1 MKNKL
6 VVIIALCIVIP
17 SVALS
22 ATDDA
27 KASDQ
32 SRVSRSPIS
41 DSENSS
47 FTIQSAGPDVRTSD
61 QQEKPEDYEGAMTAI
76 TQRFSG
82 TLAAI
87 AEAVQQGKIS
97 SEQGK
102 EMSAEQYQLTQ
113 MQFELL
119 SLWRQIEQADVARIP
134 EAQAK
139 PAPAQDSEIVMVA
152 LPFSSLQ
159 LNPSLSE
166 YLSLTPSQ
174 VAAIEQVMV
183 LERQSLQPLMT
194 QLRITREKLLAI
206 GSDRMNEKE
215 IKSLAQSEAGSTGE
229 TNRSQRSHAVQNLQN
244 SQPGPAKETQRSRT
258 NPGIISRNRRS
269 VANGLNQVN
278 ASRAPTC
285 FERPRIRRSGP
296 CPNLRR

>member
-6 VVIIALCIVIP
+6 AVIIALCIVIP

-27 KASDQ
+27 KANGLIM
-32 SRVSRSPIS
+32 VSRLPIS
-41 DSENSS
+41 DSENPSL
-47 FTIQSAGPDVRTSD
+47 TIHSTSPDVRTSE
-61 QQEKPEDYEGAMTAI
+61 QQEKPEDYEGAMMAI
-76 TQRFSG
+76 TQRFSA

-87 AEAVQQGKIS
+87 ADAVRQGKIS

-102 EMSAEQYQLTQ
+102 KMSADQYQLTQ

-119 SLWRQIEQADVARIP
+119 SLWRDLEQEDVARIP
-134 EAQAK
+134 DAQAK
-139 PAPAQDSEIVMVA
+139 PAPTQDSEIVMVA

-215 IKSLAQSEAGSTGE
+215 IKSVAQAEAALLAK
-229 TNRSQRSHAVQNLQN
+229 L
-244 SQPGPAKETQRSRT
+244 
-258 NPGIISRNRRS
+258 I
-269 VANGLNQVN
+269 VANARLQSKIYRILSPDQQKKLGDLERTQGSS
-278 ASRAPTC
+278 AAIESR
-285 FERPRIRRSGP
+285 
-296 CPNLRR
+296 

>member
-6 VVIIALCIVIP
+6 VVIIALCIAIP

-27 KASDQ
+27 KANDQ
-32 SRVSRSPIS
+32 IRISRSPIS
-41 DSENSS
+41 DSGNPTS
-47 FTIQSAGPDVRTSD
+47 TIQSTSPDVRTSE
-61 QQEKPEDYEGAMTAI
+61 QQEKPEDYEGAMMAI
-76 TQRFSG
+76 TQRFSA

-87 AEAVQQGKIS
+87 ADAVQQGKIS
-97 SEQGK
+97 GEQGK
-102 EMSAEQYQLTQ
+102 EMSTEQYQLTQ

-119 SLWRQIEQADVARIP
+119 SLWRQIEQEDVARIP
-134 EAQAK
+134 ETQEK
-139 PAPAQDSEIVMVA
+139 PASTQDSEIVMVA

-159 LNPSLSE
+159 LNPSLAE

-183 LERQSLQPLMT
+183 RERQSLQPLMT

-215 IKSLAQSEAGSTGE
+215 IKTLAQAEAALLAKLIVANARMQSKIY
-229 TNRSQRSHAVQNLQN
+229 RILSPDQQRKLSDLERIQESSA
-244 SQPGPAKETQRSRT
+244 AKEGQ
-258 NPGIISRNRRS
+258 
-269 VANGLNQVN
+269 
-278 ASRAPTC
+278 
-285 FERPRIRRSGP
+285 
-296 CPNLRR
+296 

>member
-27 KASDQ
+27 KANDPI
-32 SRVSRSPIS
+32 RENPRS
-41 DSENSS
+41 
-47 FTIQSAGPDVRTSD
+47 TIQSTSPDVRTSE
-61 QQEKPEDYEGAMTAI
+61 QQEKPENYEGAMMAI
-76 TQRFSG
+76 TQKFST

-87 AEAVQQGKIS
+87 GEAVQRGKIS
-97 SEQGK
+97 SAQGK

-119 SLWRQIEQADVARIP
+119 SLWREIEQADAARIP
-134 EAQAK
+134 DAPAK
-139 PAPAQDSEIVMVA
+139 PAPTQDGEIVMVA

-174 VAAIEQVMV
+174 VTAIQRVMV
-183 LERQSLQPLMT
+183 LERLSRQPLIT
-194 QLRITREKLLAI
+194 QLRIMREKLLAI

-215 IKSLAQSEAGSTGE
+215 IKSLAQAEA
-229 TNRSQRSHAVQNLQN
+229 ALL
-244 SQPGPAKETQRSRT
+244 AKLIVANARTQSKIYRILSPDQQKKLGDLERTQRSSAAIE
-258 NPGIISRNRRS
+258 G
-269 VANGLNQVN
+269 Q
-278 ASRAPTC
+278 
-285 FERPRIRRSGP
+285 
-296 CPNLRR
+296 

>member
-6 VVIIALCIVIP
+6 VVILALCIVIP

-22 ATDDA
+22 ATDDS
-27 KASDQ
+27 KANDQ
-32 SRVSRSPIS
+32 IRVSQSPIP

-47 FTIQSAGPDVRTSD
+47 STIHSTSPDVRTSE

-76 TQRFSG
+76 TQRFSA

-87 AEAVQQGKIS
+87 SDAVQQGKIS
-97 SEQGK
+97 SEQAK

-119 SLWRQIEQADVARIP
+119 SLWREIGQEDVARIP
-134 EAQAK
+134 DAPAK
-139 PAPAQDSEIVMVA
+139 PAPTQDSEIVMVD

-159 LNPSLSE
+159 LNPSLAE

-174 VAAIEQVMV
+174 VAAVEQVMV
-183 LERQSLQPLMT
+183 RERQSLQPLMT
-194 QLRITREKLLAI
+194 QLRSTREKLLAI

-215 IKSLAQSEAGSTGE
+215 IKNLAQSEA
-229 TNRSQRSHAVQNLQN
+229 ALL
-244 SQPGPAKETQRSRT
+244 AKL
-258 NPGIISRNRRS
+258 I
-269 VANGLNQVN
+269 VANARMQSKIYKILSPDQQKKLGDL
-278 ASRAPTC
+278 
-285 FERPRIRRSGP
+285 ERTQGSSAAIESQ
-296 CPNLRR
+296 

>member
-22 ATDDA
+22 ATDNA
-27 KASDQ
+27 KANDQ
-32 SRVSRSPIS
+32 IRLSRSPIS
-41 DSENSS
+41 DSENPTS
-47 FTIQSAGPDVRTSD
+47 TIPSTSPDVRTSE
-61 QQEKPEDYEGAMTAI
+61 QQEKPEDYAEVMMAV
-76 TQRFSG
+76 TQRFSA

-113 MQFELL
+113 MQLELL
-119 SLWRQIEQADVARIP
+119 SLWRQIEQEDVARTADAP
-134 EAQAK
+134 AK
-139 PAPAQDSEIVMVA
+139 PAPTDSEIVMVA

-159 LNPSLSE
+159 LNPSLAE

-183 LERQSLQPLMT
+183 RERQSLQPLMT
-194 QLRITREKLLAI
+194 QLGITREKLLATS
-206 GSDRMNEKE
+206 GDRMNEKE
-215 IKSLAQSEAGSTGE
+215 VKSLAQAEATLLAKLIVANARMQSKIYGILSPDQQKKLSDLERTQGS
-229 TNRSQRSHAVQNLQN
+229 SA
-244 SQPGPAKETQRSRT
+244 AKESQ
-258 NPGIISRNRRS
+258 
-269 VANGLNQVN
+269 
-278 ASRAPTC
+278 
-285 FERPRIRRSGP
+285 
-296 CPNLRR
+296 

>member
-22 ATDDA
+22 ATDDE
-27 KASDQ
+27 KANDQ
-32 SRVSRSPIS
+32 IRVSRSPIS
-41 DSENSS
+41 DSENPNS
-47 FTIQSAGPDVRTSD
+47 TIHSTSPDLRTSE
-61 QQEKPEDYEGAMTAI
+61 QQEKPEDYQAAMMVI
-76 TQRFSG
+76 TQRFSA

-87 AEAVQQGKIS
+87 AEAVQQGKINS
-97 SEQGK
+97 AQGK

-119 SLWRQIEQADVARIP
+119 SLWREIEREDVARIP
-134 EAQAK
+134 DAPVK
-139 PAPAQDSEIVMVA
+139 PAPTQDGEIVMVA

-174 VAAIEQVMV
+174 VAAVQQVMV

-215 IKSLAQSEAGSTGE
+215 IKSLAQAEA
-229 TNRSQRSHAVQNLQN
+229 ALL
-244 SQPGPAKETQRSRT
+244 AKL
-258 NPGIISRNRRS
+258 I
-269 VANGLNQVN
+269 VANARMQSKIYRILSPDQQKKLGDL
-278 ASRAPTC
+278 
-285 FERPRIRRSGP
+285 ERTQGSSGAIEGQ
-296 CPNLRR
+296 

>member
-17 SVALS
+17 SIALA

-27 KASDQ
+27 KANDQ
-32 SRVSRSPIS
+32 IRVSRSPIS
-41 DSENSS
+41 DSESPSS
-47 FTIQSAGPDVRTSD
+47 TIHSTDPDVRTSE
-61 QQEKPEDYEGAMTAI
+61 QQEKPEDCEGAMRAI
-76 TQRFSG
+76 TQKFSA

-87 AEAVQQGKIS
+87 AQAVQQGKVS
-97 SEQGK
+97 SQQAK

-119 SLWRQIEQADVARIP
+119 SLWREIAQEDVARVTDDAP
-134 EAQAK
+134 AK
-139 PAPAQDSEIVMVA
+139 PAPTQDSEIVMVA

-174 VAAIEQVMV
+174 IATIQQVMM

-194 QLRITREKLLAI
+194 QLRLTREKLLAI
-206 GSDRMNEKE
+206 GSDRMNDKE
-215 IKSLAQSEAGSTGE
+215 IKSLAQAEA
-229 TNRSQRSHAVQNLQN
+229 ALL
-244 SQPGPAKETQRSRT
+244 AKL
-258 NPGIISRNRRS
+258 I
-269 VANGLNQVN
+269 VANARLHSTIYRLLSPDQQKKLGDL
-278 ASRAPTC
+278 
-285 FERPRIRRSGP
+285 ERTQGSSAAIESQ
-296 CPNLRR
+296 

>member
-1 MKNKL
+1 MKNRL
-6 VVIIALCIVIP
+6 VVILALCIVIP

-27 KASDQ
+27 KANDQ
-32 SRVSRSPIS
+32 IRVSRSPIS
-41 DSENSS
+41 ESENPSS
-47 FTIQSAGPDVRTSD
+47 IIHSTSPDVRTSE
-61 QQEKPEDYEGAMTAI
+61 QQEKPEDYEGAMMAI
-76 TQRFSG
+76 TQRFSA

-119 SLWRQIEQADVARIP
+119 SLWREIEQEDVGRITDAP
-134 EAQAK
+134 AK
-139 PAPAQDSEIVMVA
+139 PASTQDSEIVMVA

-159 LNPSLSE
+159 LNSSLSA

-183 LERQSLQPLMT
+183 RERQSQQPLMT
-194 QLRITREKLLAI
+194 QLRITREKLLATS
-206 GSDRMNEKE
+206 GDRMDEKE
-215 IKSLAQSEAGSTGE
+215 VKSLAQAEAALLARLIVANARMQSKIYSVLTPDQQKKLSDLERTQGS
-229 TNRSQRSHAVQNLQN
+229 SA
-244 SQPGPAKETQRSRT
+244 AKESQ
-258 NPGIISRNRRS
+258 
-269 VANGLNQVN
+269 
-278 ASRAPTC
+278 
-285 FERPRIRRSGP
+285 
-296 CPNLRR
+296 

>member
-27 KASDQ
+27 KANDQ

-41 DSENSS
+41 DSENPTS
-47 FTIQSAGPDVRTSD
+47 TIHSTSPDVGTSE
-61 QQEKPEDYEGAMTAI
+61 QQEKPEDYGGAMTAI
-76 TQRFSG
+76 TQRFSA

-97 SEQGK
+97 SQQGK

-119 SLWRQIEQADVARIP
+119 SLWRELEQEDVARIP
-134 EAQAK
+134 DAPVK
-139 PAPAQDSEIVMVA
+139 PAPTRDSEIVMVA

-183 LERQSLQPLMT
+183 LERQSLQSLMT
-194 QLRITREKLLAI
+194 QLRITREKLLATS
-206 GSDRMNEKE
+206 GDRMNEKE
-215 IKSLAQSEAGSTGE
+215 VKSLAQAEAALLA
-229 TNRSQRSHAVQNLQN
+229 RL
-244 SQPGPAKETQRSRT
+244 
-258 NPGIISRNRRS
+258 I
-269 VANGLNQVN
+269 VANARLQSKIYRILSPDQQRKLGDL
-278 ASRAPTC
+278 
-285 FERPRIRRSGP
+285 ERTQGSSAGIESQ
-296 CPNLRR
+296 

>member
-17 SVALS
+17 SVALA

-27 KASDQ
+27 KTNDQ
-32 SRVSRSPIS
+32 IKVSRSPIS
-41 DSENSS
+41 DSENPNS
-47 FTIQSAGPDVRTSD
+47 TIHSTSPDIRTSE
-61 QQEKPEDYEGAMTAI
+61 QQEKPENYEGAMMAI
-76 TQRFSG
+76 TQRFSA

-119 SLWRQIEQADVARIP
+119 SLWREIEQEDVARIP
-134 EAQAK
+134 DVPVK
-139 PAPAQDSEIVMVA
+139 PAPTQDSEIVMVA

-159 LNPSLSE
+159 LNPSLAE

-183 LERQSLQPLMT
+183 RERQSLQPLMT
-194 QLRITREKLLAI
+194 QLRITREKLLATS
-206 GSDRMNEKE
+206 SDRMNEKE
-215 IKSLAQSEAGSTGE
+215 VKSLAQAEA
-229 TNRSQRSHAVQNLQN
+229 ALL
-244 SQPGPAKETQRSRT
+244 AKL
-258 NPGIISRNRRS
+258 I
-269 VANGLNQVN
+269 VANARMQSKICRILSPDQQKKLGDL
-278 ASRAPTC
+278 
-285 FERPRIRRSGP
+285 ERTQGSSAAIESQ
-296 CPNLRR
+296 